1 MKRLLVLLLIPLFSF
16 GQTYD
21 ELLTI
26 SSEDTFQKVFIENDY
41 EFYEE
46 RSDVI
51 RYAFNLTK
59 SYSTTNPDLPPI
71 VSAEI
76 WVDYFKTNKIFSFN
90 FSKDANA
97 KKAVTMFAE
106 LKKSI
111 KSNCDYRNV
120 SEGTVIYKCTESQ
133 IDIAAFKSENGR
145 GYVQMRIRQ

>member
-1 MKRLLVLLLIPLFSF
+1 MKKLILLLFIPLVSF

-59 SYSTTNPDLPPI
+59 SYSTTNPDLP
-71 VSAEI
+71 
-76 WVDYFKTNKIFSFN
+76 KIS
-90 FSKDANA
+90 
-97 KKAVTMFAE
+97 
-106 LKKSI
+106 L
-111 KSNCDYRNV
+111 
-120 SEGTVIYKCTESQ
+120 
-133 IDIAAFKSENGR
+133 
-145 GYVQMRIRQ
+145 

>member
-1 MKRLLVLLLIPLFSF
+1 M
-16 GQTYD
+16 
-21 ELLTI
+21 
-26 SSEDTFQKVFIENDY
+26 
-41 EFYEE
+41 
-46 RSDVI
+46 I